1 MFHFRRGMPD
11 EYAKY
16 KKSLND
22 RQREAACSDISV
34 PLMIVAGP
42 GIGPW
47 KRKCLVDF
55 GIIIQC
61 IATTRIN
68 DQYLTNLL
76 LKINAK
82 TGGINSLLSV
92 ECLNSI
98 PLVSRKWPL
107 IYQYRAP
114 GIEAS
119 HILERVYSSYLE
131 LDLADV
137 EPYISG
143 PKRPHNRVPL
153 KDMKS
158 DLESM
163 PQMFS
168 TLCLELR
175 LHVIHSQFD
184 RVRINHSTKDG
195 QHG

>member
-1 MFHFRRGMPD
+1 MFHFRRGMPN

-16 KKSLND
+16 MKSLND

-42 GIGPW
+42 GIG
-47 KRKCLVDF
+47 KTSTMVGRVLM
-55 GIIIQC
+55 
-61 IATTRIN
+61 
-68 DQYLTNLL
+68 LL
-76 LKINAK
+76 HK
-82 TGGINSLLSV
+82 
-92 ECLNSI
+92 
-98 PLVSRKWPL
+98 
-107 IYQYRAP
+107 

-168 TLCLELR
+168 TLCLVKITGC
-175 LHVIHSQFD
+175 LHQ
-184 RVRINHSTKDG
+184 
-195 QHG
+195 